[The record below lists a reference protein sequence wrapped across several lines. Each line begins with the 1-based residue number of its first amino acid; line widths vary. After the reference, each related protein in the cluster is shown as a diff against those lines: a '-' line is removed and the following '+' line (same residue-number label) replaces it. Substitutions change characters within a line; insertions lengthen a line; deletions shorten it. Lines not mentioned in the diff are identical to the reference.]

1 MLSFLYR
8 LARSYQ
14 QEHGYRPNAVVMSKA
29 HFRLLQESLPE
40 IADYTDLARLLGM
53 EVVLSEDCIHP
64 HVAWMPM
71 ARRAAAGE

>member
-8 LARSYQ
+8 IARSYQ
-14 QEHGYRPNAVVMSKA
+14 QEHGYRPNAVVMSKT
-29 HFRLLQESLPE
+29 HFRELQKSLPE
-40 IADYTDLARLLGM
+40 ITDYADLSRLLGM

-71 ARRAAAGE
+71 ARRASGG

>member
-8 LARSYQ
+8 IARSYQ

-29 HFRLLQESLPE
+29 HFRELQKSLPE
-40 IADYTDLARLLGM
+40 ITDYADLSRLLGM

-71 ARRAAAGE
+71 ARHASSG